1 METYQRDKIMELI
14 GKAIEKHLP
23 EESLII
29 FYGSLVRGGFGR
41 TSDIDVALFSK
52 EGLSAKALHEIELS
66 LEEISLLRTIE
77 VVDLGRIKNP
87 LFIEEV
93 LSEGVI
99 WKSSREALSALKRR
113 IQSLRKSKKT
123 LSSQRP

>member
-1 METYQRDKIMELI
+1 MELI
-14 GKAIEKHLP
+14 GKAIEKHLT

-29 FYGSLVRGGFGR
+29 FYGSLVKGGFGR

-77 VVDLGRIKNP
+77 VVDLGRTKNP

-123 LSSQRP
+123 LFSQRP

>member
-1 METYQRDKIMELI
+1 METYQRNKIMELI
-14 GKAIEKHLP
+14 GKAIEKHLT

-29 FYGSLVRGGFGR
+29 FYGSLVKGGFGR

-77 VVDLGRIKNP
+77 VVDLGRTKNP

-123 LSSQRP
+123 LFSQRP